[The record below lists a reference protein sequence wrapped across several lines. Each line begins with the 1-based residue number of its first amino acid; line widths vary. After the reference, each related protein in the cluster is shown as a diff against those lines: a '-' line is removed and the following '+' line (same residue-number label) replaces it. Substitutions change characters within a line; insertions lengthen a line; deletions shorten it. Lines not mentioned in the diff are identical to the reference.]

1 MTALYDSTNLDNVE
15 KDMLKPWALNFAT
28 LIVQTLFV
36 SSSRTSNVIIRIKK
50 ENERVICTSAL

>member
-1 MTALYDSTNLDNVE
+1 MTALYDSTNLDIVE